1 MPADD
6 GRRSRH
12 RLQGSRRF
20 WDEALEVFASPITP
34 VSITYGPGR
43 PGEPLGLSNR
53 MYGTV
58 SAILLGLAAGARVEV
73 DARIVADLHHF
84 DPPEDVLAAILPRAS
99 NTSTRG
105 IVFDHRARTAHHWAN
120 LAAWR
125 PTNGV
130 GGLVS
135 NWRPRTDTRLL
146 MWSGEWAGNL
156 VLNKTRPGGLHSL
169 HEMVIDSGAG
179 GAFDAV
185 AALLYRPK
193 HSLAHAVD
201 RIVNASMPKDRTL
214 TMHVR
219 SEIIFMHHNKEINL
233 TVPQRLAERAEIYG
247 HIVKC
252 ALKRAAEFGLTHV
265 FLAGDTVAGAR
276 NELKALAERLRTAG
290 LVVTNS
296 QDLSVPYGVSAA
308 HLDSQLLGHG
318 TVCLTTLGSSFSDIA
333 TTRSRCAK
341 YVCTSCAGP
350 LQWRAP
356 VFPFWMSANLSSQF
370 LTHQQLSRHPSRHS
384 ADEQGSPQRRRGAC
398 AWFRAWGGSDLSCI
412 EAPASQISRNSYAGN
427 LVERLRQLDPDRT
440 MIDAST
446 VRSNA
451 QPKPSRREVGGLLT

>member
-6 GRRSRH
+6 DRWGRH

-20 WDEALEVFASPITP
+20 WDEALALFTSPITP

-73 DARIVADLHHF
+73 DARIVADLHQF

-99 NTSTRG
+99 SNTSARG
-105 IVFDHRARTAHHWAN
+105 IVFDHRARTAHHWTN

-125 PTNGV
+125 PTNGFS
-130 GGLVS
+130 GLIS
-135 NWRPRTDTRLL
+135 NWRPRTDTRLV

-156 VLNKTRPGGLHSL
+156 LLNKTRLGGLHSL

-193 HSLAHAVD
+193 QSLADAVG

-219 SEIIFMHHNKEINL
+219 SEIIFMHHNKEVNL
-233 TVPQRLAERAEIYG
+233 TVAQRLAERAEVYG
-247 HIVKC
+247 HIARC

-290 LVVTNS
+290 LVVTSS
-296 QDLSVPYGVSAA
+296 QDLSIPRGVSAA

-370 LTHQQLSRHPSRHS
+370 LTPQQLSRHPSRHS

-398 AWFRAWGGSDLSCI
+398 AWFQAWGGSDLSCI
-412 EAPASQISRNSYAGN
+412 EAPASRISRNSYAGN
-427 LVERLRQLDPDRT
+427 LVERLRRLDPAHT
-440 MIDAST
+440 
-446 VRSNA
+446 
-451 QPKPSRREVGGLLT
+451 

>member
-1 MPADD
+1 
-6 GRRSRH
+6 
-12 RLQGSRRF
+12 
-20 WDEALEVFASPITP
+20 
-34 VSITYGPGR
+34 
-43 PGEPLGLSNR
+43 
-53 MYGTV
+53 
-58 SAILLGLAAGARVEV
+58 
-73 DARIVADLHHF
+73 
-84 DPPEDVLAAILPRAS
+84 
-99 NTSTRG
+99 
-105 IVFDHRARTAHHWAN
+105 
-120 LAAWR
+120 
-125 PTNGV
+125 
-130 GGLVS
+130 
-135 NWRPRTDTRLL
+135 

-193 HSLAHAVD
+193 PSLAHAVD

-219 SEIIFMHHNKEINL
+219 SEIIFMHHNKEVNL

-247 HIVKC
+247 HIAKC
-252 ALKRAAEFGLTHV
+252 ALKRAAQFGLTHV
-265 FLAGDTVAGAR
+265 FLAGDAVAGAR

-296 QDLSVPYGVSAA
+296 QDLSVPSGVSAA

-370 LTHQQLSRHPSRHS
+370 LTPHQLNQHPSRRS
-384 ADEQGSPQRRRGAC
+384 ADEQGSPQRRWGAC
-398 AWFRAWGGSDLSCI
+398 AWFQAWGGSDLSCI
-412 EAPASQISRNSYAGN
+412 EAPASRRSRSSYAGN
-427 LVERLRQLDPDRT
+427 LLERLRQVDPDHT
-440 MIDAST
+440 MIDEST
-446 VRSNA
+446 VRSKA
-451 QPKPSRREVGGLLT
+451 QPKPAAGER